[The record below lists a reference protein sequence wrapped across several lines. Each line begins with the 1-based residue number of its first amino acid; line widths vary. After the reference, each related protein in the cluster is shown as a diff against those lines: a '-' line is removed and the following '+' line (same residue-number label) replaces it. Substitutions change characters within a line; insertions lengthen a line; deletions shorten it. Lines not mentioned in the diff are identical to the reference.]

1 MIATAA
7 IGLDRIAAPSYS
19 DTEIPVSNPAWGTKR
34 VCHACQAKFYDLN
47 SEPAICP
54 KCQVEFD
61 PTAGLKSQPRN
72 SFGGRAK
79 SVFDKVATPLGIEEV
94 APKHE
99 AADKAEDGEKEERD
113 EDEDEE
119 EGGLAE
125 LGEEEE
131 EAAEEE
137 AEA

>member
-1 MIATAA
+1 
-7 IGLDRIAAPSYS
+7 
-19 DTEIPVSNPAWGTKR
+19 VSNPAWGTKR

-54 KCQVEFD
+54 KCQTEFD

-79 SVFDKVATPLGIEEV
+79 SVFEKVATPLGIEEV
-94 APKHE
+94 AVKDEE
-99 AADKAEDGEKEERD
+99 AEKPEAGDEEEED
-113 EDEDEE
+113 E

-131 EAAEEE
+131 ESEEE
-137 AEA
+137 EVER